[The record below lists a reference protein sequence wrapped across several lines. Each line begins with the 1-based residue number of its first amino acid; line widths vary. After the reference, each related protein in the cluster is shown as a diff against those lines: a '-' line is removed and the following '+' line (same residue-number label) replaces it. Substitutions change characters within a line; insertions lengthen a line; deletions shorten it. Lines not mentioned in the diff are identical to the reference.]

1 LICLLAFAAFS
12 AFGQDW
18 RGRGRLEGM
27 LTDQNGKPVAGAT
40 IAAKMHGATSGLDA
54 KSGKDGRWS
63 ILGMATGTWDID
75 ITAPGFIIKKV
86 SVSVNENNRMPRLDL
101 KLDPAPVEQPKPVEE
116 PPKEELKIGGKTV
129 SEETVKAVENGNAL
143 LKEQKFN
150 EAIAEYEKAYAVLPD
165 NVALE
170 RALARAYYGAGNK
183 AKTIELLKKVVAAE
197 QTDTAT
203 QVLLANVLLETGNLE
218 EGKAV
223 LEKLPAGALPDATAV
238 INVGI
243 LFMNKKQPAEAAK
256 WFTKAIDMEP
266 KTGDGYYYR
275 GLSEVQMKKN
285 KEAKED
291 LKKFLEL
298 APNAPEAKEA
308 KELIAALK

>member
-1 LICLLAFAAFS
+1 MFLLAFAAFS

-27 LTDQNGKPVAGAT
+27 LTDQSGKPVAGAT
-40 IAAKMHGATSGLDA
+40 VTAKMHGASSGLDA

-63 ILGMATGTWDID
+63 ILGMATGTWDVD
-75 ITAPGFIIKKV
+75 ITAPGFMVKKL
-86 SVSVNENNRMPRLDL
+86 SVPVNETQRMPRLDV
-101 KLDPAPVEQPKPVEE
+101 KLDPAPVEQPKPAEQ
-116 PPKEELKIGGKTV
+116 PKEELKIGGKTV

-150 EAIAEYEKAYAVLPD
+150 EAVAEYEKAYVVLPD

-183 AKTIELLKKVVAAE
+183 PKTIELLKKVVAAE

-203 QVLLANVLLETGNLE
+203 QVLLANVLLENGNLE

-223 LEKLPAGALPDATAV
+223 LEKLPAGSLPDATAV

-256 WFTKAIDMEP
+256 WFTKAVEMEP
-266 KTGDGYYYR
+266 KNGDGYYYR
-275 GLSEVQMKKN
+275 GLSEVQMKKS

-291 LKKFLEL
+291 LKKFIEL

>member
-1 LICLLAFAAFS
+1 
-12 AFGQDW
+12 
-18 RGRGRLEGM
+18 
-27 LTDQNGKPVAGAT
+27 
-40 IAAKMHGATSGLDA
+40 MHGATSGLDA